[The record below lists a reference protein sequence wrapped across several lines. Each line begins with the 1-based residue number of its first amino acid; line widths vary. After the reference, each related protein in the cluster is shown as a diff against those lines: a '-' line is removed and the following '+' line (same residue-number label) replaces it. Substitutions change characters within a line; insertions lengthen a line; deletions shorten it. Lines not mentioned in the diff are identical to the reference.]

1 MKVQTN
7 AADETLVALY
17 AQGNNE
23 AFDIL
28 LNRYKDRL
36 YAYIYY
42 TVRNEELA
50 EDIFQE
56 TFTKAIVTIQ
66 QGRYNENGKFP
77 AWLTRIAHNL
87 IIDCFRQE
95 KQENLVSCDEEE
107 RNLLNNIRLSEGTV
121 EAEIVNHQIL
131 SDVRRLMK
139 HLPDEQRE
147 VVHMRFYQDL
157 SFKEIAEMTGV
168 SINTSLGRMRYAIL
182 NLRRMAEKH
191 GIVLTMDYM
200 IHPLIKFFF
209 FQMQYFTNKAI

>member
-7 AADETLVALY
+7 AADETLGALY

-191 GIVLTMDYM
+191 GIVLTMD
-200 IHPLIKFFF
+200 
-209 FQMQYFTNKAI
+209 

>member
-147 VVHMRFYQDL
+147 VVHMRFYQAL

-182 NLRRMAEKH
+182 NLRRMAEEH
-191 GIVLTMDYM
+191 GIVLTMD
-200 IHPLIKFFF
+200 
-209 FQMQYFTNKAI
+209 

>member
-1 MKVQTN
+1 MKKQTN
-7 AADETLVALY
+7 ATDETLVALY

-121 EAEIVNHQIL
+121 ESEIGNHQIL
-131 SDVRRLMK
+131 SDVRRLIK

-182 NLRRMAEKH
+182 NLRRMAEKY
-191 GIVLTMDYM
+191 GIALTV
-200 IHPLIKFFF
+200 
-209 FQMQYFTNKAI
+209 N

>member
-182 NLRRMAEKH
+182 NLPRMAEKH
-191 GIVLTMDYM
+191 GIVLTMD
-200 IHPLIKFFF
+200 
-209 FQMQYFTNKAI
+209 

>member
-1 MKVQTN
+1 MKKQTN
-7 AADETLVALY
+7 ATDETLVALY

-107 RNLLNNIRLSEGTV
+107 WNLLNNIRLSEGTV
-121 EAEIVNHQIL
+121 ESEIVNHQIL
-131 SDVRRLMK
+131 SDVRRLIK

-182 NLRRMAEKH
+182 NLRRMAEKY
-191 GIVLTMDYM
+191 GIALTV
-200 IHPLIKFFF
+200 
-209 FQMQYFTNKAI
+209 N

>member
-95 KQENLVSCDEEE
+95 KQENLGSCDEEE

-191 GIVLTMDYM
+191 GIVLTMD
-200 IHPLIKFFF
+200 
-209 FQMQYFTNKAI
+209 

>member
-1 MKVQTN
+1 MKKQTN
-7 AADETLVALY
+7 ATDETLVALY

-95 KQENLVSCDEEE
+95 KHENLVSCDEEE

-121 EAEIVNHQIL
+121 ESEIVNHQIL
-131 SDVRRLMK
+131 SDVRRLIK

-182 NLRRMAEKH
+182 NLRRMAEKY
-191 GIVLTMDYM
+191 GIALTV
-200 IHPLIKFFF
+200 
-209 FQMQYFTNKAI
+209 N

>member
-56 TFTKAIVTIQ
+56 TFTKAIVTIK

-191 GIVLTMDYM
+191 GIVLTMD
-200 IHPLIKFFF
+200 
-209 FQMQYFTNKAI
+209 

>member
-77 AWLTRIAHNL
+77 DWLTRIAHNL

-191 GIVLTMDYM
+191 GIVLTMD
-200 IHPLIKFFF
+200 
-209 FQMQYFTNKAI
+209 

>member
-107 RNLLNNIRLSEGTV
+107 RNYIRLSEGTV

-191 GIVLTMDYM
+191 GIVLTMD
-200 IHPLIKFFF
+200 
-209 FQMQYFTNKAI
+209 

>member
-42 TVRNEELA
+42 TVRNEDWRKTSFG
-50 EDIFQE
+50 DI
-56 TFTKAIVTIQ
+56 FTKAIVTIQ

-182 NLRRMAEKH
+182 NLRGWRRSMESC
-191 GIVLTMDYM
+191 
-200 IHPLIKFFF
+200 
-209 FQMQYFTNKAI
+209 

>member
-95 KQENLVSCDEEE
+95 KQENLVSRDEEE

-191 GIVLTMDYM
+191 GIVLTMD
-200 IHPLIKFFF
+200 
-209 FQMQYFTNKAI
+209 

>member
-1 MKVQTN
+1 MKKQTN
-7 AADETLVALY
+7 ATDETLVALY

-121 EAEIVNHQIL
+121 ESVIVNHQIL
-131 SDVRRLMK
+131 SDVRRLIK

-182 NLRRMAEKH
+182 NLRRMAEKY
-191 GIVLTMDYM
+191 GIALTV
-200 IHPLIKFFF
+200 
-209 FQMQYFTNKAI
+209 N